1 MAIIKIGNPAIDL
14 DAAEIPNL
22 DTAKI
27 TTGQFTDSRIADV
40 AATKITGTIT
50 PSDSTVS
57 LAKLTATGTKDATTF
72 LRGDNTFNTLP
83 ASGITMADQWRL
95 LTNKA
100 NVDTGDTVFDSN
112 LERIDTS
119 GQGTIGS
126 AMTESSGVF
135 TFPSTGIYWVH
146 AFTSYAKNADRRYCG
161 LNIKLTTNNSSY
173 ADIATGWGHIV
184 VVASDDTFTNVTANS
199 FVDVTD
205 TTNVK
210 VKFSGASVNGQAIT
224 AIGDTTKNTT
234 TFTFIRL
241 GDT

>member
-1 MAIIKIGNPAIDL
+1 MTAILKVDTIQ
-14 DAAEIPNL
+14 
-22 DTAKI
+22 DTAGNNIINENANTVTIGKAGD
-27 TTGQFTDSRIADV
+27 TV
-40 AATKITGTIT
+40 NVVGTLQNNSSALI
-50 PSDSTVS
+50 
-57 LAKLTATGTKDATTF
+57 
-72 LRGDNTFNTLP
+72 
-83 ASGITMADQWRL
+83 SGITMADQWRL
-95 LTNKA
+95 ITNKA
-100 NVDTGDTVFDSN
+100 NVDTPDTVFDSN

-135 TFPSTGIYWVH
+135 TFPSTGLYWVH

-173 ADIATGWGHIV
+173 ANIATGWGHIV

-210 VKFSGASVNGQAIT
+210 VKFSGATVSGQAIT